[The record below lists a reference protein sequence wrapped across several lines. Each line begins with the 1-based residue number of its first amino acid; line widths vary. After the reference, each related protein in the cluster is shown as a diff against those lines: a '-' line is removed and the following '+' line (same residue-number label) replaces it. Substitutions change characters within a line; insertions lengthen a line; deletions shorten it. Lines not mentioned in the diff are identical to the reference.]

1 MYCSDC
7 GAEVEK
13 ESNFCGG
20 CGASL
25 TQEETREIPVANV
38 QEAQQAQQRLPMR
51 TEHKKRNS
59 DFVGKAKVISKQ
71 FFQFTAQTFKAPF
84 SVSRQVNERDV
95 TSGIIANVLLA
106 FFISFIF
113 YLMMRDMS
121 SGFVDVPFFS
131 TVFQPFFYIL
141 IFLTVFIAVNF
152 GIAKMMKSDVTFPG
166 VIAKFGSL
174 NAISVTFFFLSS
186 LFGLISL
193 NTFSTFLFFI
203 GLSLFGISTVV
214 LLFSLNA
221 EKSSKEGLDV
231 FYGLFISNLTMA
243 VIYFLVWMSIFER
256 IVDEVRNVP
265 FGMF

>member
-1 MYCSDC
+1 MYCPDC
-7 GAEVEK
+7 GAVVEK
-13 ESNFCGG
+13 EANFCGG
-20 CGASL
+20 CGTSL
-25 TQEETREIPVANV
+25 TEEETQDFPVANV
-38 QEAQQAQQRLPMR
+38 QQEQQAQQRVPMR
-51 TEHKKRNS
+51 AAHKKDNS
-59 DFVGKAKVISKQ
+59 EYVGKAQLISKQ
-71 FFQFTAQTFKAPF
+71 FFQFTSQTFKAPF
-84 SVSRQVNERDV
+84 NVSRQVNDRDL

-106 FFISFIF
+106 FFIAFNF

-121 SGFVDVPFFS
+121 SGFVNVPFFS

-152 GIAKMMKSDVTFPG
+152 GIAKLMKVDVSFLG

-174 NAISVTFFFLSS
+174 NAISVTFFFFSS
-186 LFGLISL
+186 LFGLLSL

-265 FGMF
+265 FGIF

>member
-1 MYCSDC
+1 MYCSVC
-7 GAEVEK
+7 GAEIEK
-13 ESNFCGG
+13 EANFCGG

-25 TQEETREIPVANV
+25 TQEEAKDIQDSNAQ
-38 QEAQQAQQRLPMR
+38 QEQQAQQRIPMSSAQR
-51 TEHKKRNS
+51 ENS
-59 DFVGKAKVISKQ
+59 EFTGKMKLISKQ
-71 FFQFTAQTFKAPF
+71 FFHFTSQTFKAPF
-84 SVSRQVNERDV
+84 SVSRQINDRDF

-152 GIAKMMKSDVTFPG
+152 GIAKMMKVDVTFRG

-174 NAISVTFFFLSS
+174 NAISVSFFFLSS
-186 LFGLISL
+186 LFGLLSL

-214 LLFSLNA
+214 LLFTLNA
-221 EKSSKEGLDV
+221 EKSTNEGLDV